1 MGSGS
6 WGLVLRANEGASF
19 YGISGSYLLPCLLS
33 SFYRFIFV
41 MPPVEAPPPS
51 LHACHPP
58 PWLAPHQAAFQ
69 EQLACELWPRAR
81 PLHRIVCNMRTQ
93 FPDLRLIQYDCGE
106 FLSILR
112 PSVFVLFCLRQ
123 SLMYYKTSSDLLLEL
138 TMTLNSSTPNYSRVF
153 VSRLL
158 QQRNDA

>member
-1 MGSGS
+1 
-6 WGLVLRANEGASF
+6 
-19 YGISGSYLLPCLLS
+19 
-33 SFYRFIFV
+33 

-58 PWLAPHQAAFQ
+58 PWLAPRQAAFQ

-106 FLSILR
+106 FLSISR
-112 PSVFVLFCLRQ
+112 PSVFVLFWDKVLCFPR
-123 SLMYYKTSSDLLLEL
+123 SFVSPDLLPALR
-138 TMTLNSSTPNYSRVF
+138 MTLNTSTPNYSWILCQNYYIKETMIRGNFCGNDVYM
-153 VSRLL
+153 LL
-158 QQRNDA
+158 IDLSSGCHEGLLFHLSFGISETA

>member
-1 MGSGS
+1 MNVVVRAGEGSNIWDLS
-6 WGLVLRANEGASF
+6 EF
-19 YGISGSYLLPCLLS
+19 HLLYCLPS
-33 SFYRFIFV
+33 SFCRFIFV

-58 PWLAPHQAAFQ
+58 PWLAPRQAAFQ

-106 FLSILR
+106 FICQRGSLDLF
-112 PSVFVLFCLRQ
+112 SVLIARLYIRSLWVL
-123 SLMYYKTSSDLLLEL
+123 
-138 TMTLNSSTPNYSRVF
+138 LNSFLDY
-153 VSRLL
+153 
-158 QQRNDA
+158 AYG

>member
-1 MGSGS
+1 MYGTE
-6 WGLVLRANEGASF
+6 VLDFCTLPQPVASPIGPRSPGPSHPIFWTYTEAARRAVLFPQQRLEQ
-19 YGISGSYLLPCLLS
+19 LS
-33 SFYRFIFV
+33 EIIERFIFV

-106 FLSILR
+106 FLSISG
-112 PSVFVLFCLRQ
+112 PSVLV
-123 SLMYYKTSSDLLLEL
+123 
-138 TMTLNSSTPNYSRVF
+138 
-153 VSRLL
+153 
-158 QQRNDA
+158 

>member
-1 MGSGS
+1 MVRAVKGADF
-6 WGLVLRANEGASF
+6 WGHSEFHIF
-19 YGISGSYLLPCLLS
+19 YSLA

-58 PWLAPHQAAFQ
+58 PWLAPRQAAFQ
-69 EQLACELWPRAR
+69 EQLAHELWPRAR

-106 FLSILR
+106 FTG
-112 PSVFVLFCLRQ
+112 Q
-123 SLMYYKTSSDLLLEL
+123 
-138 TMTLNSSTPNYSRVF
+138 
-153 VSRLL
+153 
-158 QQRNDA
+158 

>member
-6 WGLVLRANEGASF
+6 WGSVLRTNEGADF
-19 YGISGSYLLPCLLS
+19 YGISGSYLLQYLLY
-33 SFYRFIFV
+33 SFHRFIFV

-106 FLSILR
+106 FLSISR
-112 PSVFVLFCLRQ
+112 PSVFVYFCLRQ
-123 SLMYYKTSSDLLLEL
+123 ILVYPRRPL
-138 TMTLNSSTPNYSRVF
+138 TCCWGRG
-153 VSRLL
+153 RL
-158 QQRNDA
+158 